1 MIIWNSILEARRELL
16 KENRR
21 TAVTIGNFDGVHRG
35 HQAIMRRTVELT
47 REEGG
52 LAVVLSFSNHSDD
65 LLGERPFL
73 LNNPALRKQLFERQG
88 VDALLEVP
96 FDRDFAAM
104 EAETFFRQWLVEG
117 LKIRSLVVGY
127 DFRFGASGKG
137 DYHLLRELADASGVH
152 LERIP
157 PVMEGDTI
165 ISSSVI
171 RQLLAQGQIELAN
184 KMLGYPFTID
194 GPVVKGEQIGRRLGF
209 PTANIRIEPQ
219 YLLPC
224 YGVYLV
230 RMIDGEK
237 GFYGLAN
244 VGIKPTFGQYKP
256 LVEVY
261 LMDVEVNLYGHHVRI
276 EFLRFIRPENR
287 FSGPE
292 SLQRQI
298 NHDLETA
305 RKYLNQLTVDSS
317 FSGCTVNGQG
327 TRP

>member
-1 MIIWNSILEARRELL
+1 MFIWNSILEARWALL
-16 KENRR
+16 KLNQS

-35 HQAIMRRTVELT
+35 HQAIMRRTVELA
-47 REEGG
+47 RAQNG

-73 LNNPALRKQLFERQG
+73 INNPAQRKQLLEQQG
-88 VDALLEVP
+88 VDALVEVP
-96 FDRDFAAM
+96 FDRDFASM
-104 EAETFFRQWLVEG
+104 EAETFFREWLLEG

-127 DFRFGASGKG
+127 DFRFGASGRG
-137 DYHLLRELADASGVH
+137 DYQLLRELACDSGIH
-152 LERIP
+152 LERIA
-157 PVMEGDTI
+157 PVVEGETI
-165 ISSSVI
+165 ISSSMI

-184 KMLGYPFTID
+184 KMLGYPFTIE
-194 GPVVKGEQIGRRLGF
+194 GPVVKGEQIGRKLGF
-209 PTANIRIEPQ
+209 PTANIRIEAK

-230 RMIDGEK
+230 RLIDAGKE
-237 GFYGLAN
+237 FFGLAN
-244 VGIKPTFGQYKP
+244 VGIKPTFGNYQP

-261 LMDVEVNLYGHHVRI
+261 LLDVEVDLYDHPVRI

-298 NHDLETA
+298 NHDLKVA
-305 RKYLNQLTVDSS
+305 RGYLNQLTVDS
-317 FSGCTVNGQG
+317 
-327 TRP
+327 

>member
-1 MIIWNSILEARRELL
+1 MIIWNSILEARRALL
-16 KENRR
+16 KENRM

-35 HQAIMRRTVELT
+35 HQAIMRRTVELA
-47 REEGG
+47 REQNG

-73 LNNPALRKQLFERQG
+73 INHPALRKQLLEQQG

-96 FDRDFAAM
+96 FDREFAAM
-104 EAETFFRQWLVEG
+104 EAETFFHEWLVEG

-127 DFRFGASGKG
+127 DFRFGAAGRG
-137 DYHLLRELADASGVH
+137 DYRLLRELADASGIY

-157 PVMEGDTI
+157 PVVEGESI
-165 ISSSVI
+165 ISSSMI
-171 RQLLAQGQIELAN
+171 RQLLAQGKIEQAN
-184 KMLGYPFTID
+184 KMLGYPFTIE
-194 GPVVKGEQIGRRLGF
+194 GTVVKGEQIGRKLGF
-209 PTANIRIEPQ
+209 PTANVRLEPQ

-230 RMIDGEK
+230 RLKDAGKE
-237 GFYGLAN
+237 FFGLAN
-244 VGIKPTFGQYKP
+244 VGIKPTFGHYHP

-261 LMDVEVNLYGHHVRI
+261 LLDVEVNLYGHHVRI

-298 NHDLETA
+298 NHDVETA
-305 RKYLNQLTVDSS
+305 REYINQLTVDS
-317 FSGCTVNGQG
+317 
-327 TRP
+327 